1 MSATAL
7 AVHDLVVQA
16 AGAKLLDGL
25 SLRVEAG
32 EWLAVIGP
40 NGAGKSTMCRAL
52 VGLVEP
58 AAGSIELCGRQVPAR
73 RIGRSRPV
81 RVAGVSRRDR
91 ARLVAYVPQTPVVP
105 AGLTVADYVLLGR
118 TPYVRSLGTDSVS
131 DRVAMDQAIRRLGLE
146 RFAGRDIATLSGGE
160 RQRVLLA
167 RALAQAAPILLLD
180 EPTTALDLG
189 AQQEVLELID
199 TLRHEVGL
207 AVVTTLHD
215 LTLAGQYSDRLVLID
230 AGRAVAAGPPES
242 VLTEENIERF
252 YGARM
257 KVVYEHGRP
266 VVLPLRGPVPVR
278 TTDAEAG

>member
-1 MSATAL
+1 VSRTAL
-7 AVHDLVVQA
+7 AVRDLVVQA
-16 AGAKLLDGL
+16 AGTRLLDGL
-25 SLRVEAG
+25 SLQVEAG
-32 EWLAVIGP
+32 EWMAVIGP
-40 NGAGKSTMCRAL
+40 NGAGKSTLCRAL

-58 AAGSIELCGRQVPAR
+58 AAGSIELGGRQVPVRRVGRGGPAR
-73 RIGRSRPV
+73 ST
-81 RVAGVSRRDR
+81 GVSRRDR
-91 ARLVAYVPQTPVVP
+91 ARLVAYVPQTPAVP
-105 AGLTVADYVLLGR
+105 AGFTVADYVLLGR
-118 TPYVRSLGTDSVS
+118 TPYVRSLGTDSAT
-131 DRVAMDQAIRRLGLE
+131 DRAAMDQAIRRLGLE
-146 RFAGRDIATLSGGE
+146 RFARRDIATLSGGE

-199 TLRHEVGL
+199 ALRHEAGL

-278 TTDAEAG
+278 ATDAEAG

>member
-1 MSATAL
+1 
-7 AVHDLVVQA
+7 
-16 AGAKLLDGL
+16 
-25 SLRVEAG
+25 
-32 EWLAVIGP
+32 
-40 NGAGKSTMCRAL
+40 
-52 VGLVEP
+52 
-58 AAGSIELCGRQVPAR
+58 
-73 RIGRSRPV
+73 
-81 RVAGVSRRDR
+81 
-91 ARLVAYVPQTPVVP
+91 
-105 AGLTVADYVLLGR
+105 
-118 TPYVRSLGTDSVS
+118 
-131 DRVAMDQAIRRLGLE
+131 
-146 RFAGRDIATLSGGE
+146 
-160 RQRVLLA
+160 
-167 RALAQAAPILLLD
+167 LLD

-199 TLRHEVGL
+199 ALRHEVGL

-230 AGRAVAAGPPES
+230 AGRAVATGSPES

>member
-40 NGAGKSTMCRAL
+40 NGAGKSTMCRAI

-58 AAGSIELCGRQVPAR
+58 TAGSIELCGRQVPAR
-73 RIGRSRPV
+73 RIGRGRRV
-81 RVAGVSRRDR
+81 RVTGVSRRDR

-105 AGLTVADYVLLGR
+105 AGFTVADYVLLGR

-199 TLRHEVGL
+199 ALRHEVGL

-230 AGRAVAAGPPES
+230 AGRAVAGGPPES

-252 YGARM
+252 YGA
-257 KVVYEHGRP
+257 
-266 VVLPLRGPVPVR
+266 
-278 TTDAEAG
+278 

>member
-16 AGAKLLDGL
+16 AGVRLLDGL

-58 AAGSIELCGRQVPAR
+58 TAGSIELCGRQVITR
-73 RIGRSRPV
+73 RVGRGRPV
-81 RVAGVSRRDR
+81 RAAGVSRRDR
-91 ARLVAYVPQTPVVP
+91 ARFVAYVPQTPVVP
-105 AGLTVADYVLLGR
+105 AGFSVADYVLLGR

-131 DRVAMDQAIRRLGLE
+131 DRAAMDQAIRRLGLE

-199 TLRHEVGL
+199 ALRHEVGL

-230 AGRAVAAGPPES
+230 AGRAVATGSPES
-242 VLTEENIERF
+242 VLNEENIERF

-278 TTDAEAG
+278 TTGAEAG